1 MIPRLFKFTRPALA
15 PLAALLLITLGIGLA
30 PTAGCAPCDQAGC
43 DALGSPAR
51 DTGASAV
58 AGMIAYQ
65 TDVVANGCQECGFS
79 STMLSFW
86 KTPAL
91 VTDTPSAM
99 AIVAGPPTATLQAD
113 KRYQQLLDPGSYL
126 VCVRAYCAG
135 VDVLPDHVTTVHV
148 KMGFGPAQFVV
159 FDPGTR
165 NSRSAARLEVGL

>member
-15 PLAALLLITLGIGLA
+15 PAAALLLITLGAGLA
-30 PTAGCAPCDQAGC
+30 LTTGCSPCDRAGC

-51 DTGASAV
+51 DNGASAV
-58 AGMIAYQ
+58 AGVVAYQ

-91 VTDTPSAM
+91 VTDARSAM
-99 AIVAGPPTATLQAD
+99 AIVAGAPTATLQAD
-113 KRYQQLLDPGSYL
+113 KRYQQPLDAGSYL

-135 VDVLPDHVTTVHV
+135 VDGLPYHVTTVHV

-165 NSRSAARLEVGL
+165 NARSATTLEVGL